1 MQINTGDW
9 IAQLLLFP
17 YIKVKAAWVERSEGF
32 GSTGKCVFWQTMI
45 NYQGPKFV
53 EIEVL
58 VNRGADISIFSQKSL
73 I

>member
-1 MQINTGDW
+1 M
-9 IAQLLLFP
+9 
-17 YIKVKAAWVERSEGF
+17 
-32 GSTGKCVFWQTMI
+32 CVCQTMV
-45 NYQGPKFV
+45 NYQVPKLF